1 MCRRPRRNH
10 APGFKAKVGAGGDQG
25 RSKEPFQNIPS
36 AIKFISYEPALG
48 PLRSPKYGPYPD
60 WLISGGESG
69 PGARAL
75 DPQWVRDIIADCR
88 RRGVAPFH
96 KQWGSYASNPL
107 VAERGLTLDEAKRMD
122 RYGKGGGLLDGK
134 LVREFPPPIQ

>member
-1 MCRRPRRNH
+1 VPIGSGETVSRRPRRNQ

-96 KQWGSYASNPL
+96 KQLAP
-107 VAERGLTLDEAKRMD
+107 TLIIRS
-122 RYGKGGGLLDGK
+122 
-134 LVREFPPPIQ
+134 